1 MNTVTFPGLGLT
13 LHLNRVA
20 FSIGDFHVYW
30 YGIIIAFGFF
40 LGVSFCCA
48 NAKKFGMK
56 PDDILDL
63 ILFVAPGGI
72 IGARLYYI
80 IFNHTLYLD
89 ANGKLDLQACLSIH
103 KGGLAIYGGIIVGI
117 LITWAVAHHK
127 KIPFPAMLD
136 LCVFGLFLGQIAG
149 RWGNFMNVEAYG
161 SPTTLPWRMGIEA
174 AGQYIEVHP
183 TFLYESVWNLIGFC
197 LLAWLRTGEFA
208 RLMGCISCSTLLGTA
223 WGVDL

>member
-80 IFNHTLYLD
+80 IFNHTLYLN
-89 ANGKLDLQACLSIH
+89 ANGKLDLQAC
-103 KGGLAIYGGIIVGI
+103 
-117 LITWAVAHHK
+117 
-127 KIPFPAMLD
+127 
-136 LCVFGLFLGQIAG
+136 
-149 RWGNFMNVEAYG
+149 
-161 SPTTLPWRMGIEA
+161 
-174 AGQYIEVHP
+174 
-183 TFLYESVWNLIGFC
+183 
-197 LLAWLRTGEFA
+197 
-208 RLMGCISCSTLLGTA
+208 
-223 WGVDL
+223 

>member
-149 RWGNFMNVEAYG
+149 RWGNFINGEAYG
-161 SPTTLPWRMGIEA
+161 HITTFKELQAQGVPEFIIKNM
-174 AGQYIEVHP
+174 YILGEYREP
-183 TFLYESVWNLIGFC
+183 AFFYESTWCLSGFIAMLI
-197 LLAWLRTGEFA
+197 LRK
-208 RLMGCISCSTLLGTA
+208 S
-223 WGVDL
+223 

>member
-136 LCVFGLFLGQIAG
+136 LCVFGLF
-149 RWGNFMNVEAYG
+149 
-161 SPTTLPWRMGIEA
+161 
-174 AGQYIEVHP
+174 
-183 TFLYESVWNLIGFC
+183 
-197 LLAWLRTGEFA
+197 
-208 RLMGCISCSTLLGTA
+208 
-223 WGVDL
+223 